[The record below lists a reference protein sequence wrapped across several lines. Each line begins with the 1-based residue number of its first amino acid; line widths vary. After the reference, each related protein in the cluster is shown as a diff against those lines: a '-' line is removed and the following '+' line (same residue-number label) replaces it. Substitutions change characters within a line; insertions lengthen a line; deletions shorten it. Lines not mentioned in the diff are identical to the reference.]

1 MYKKLKKILYIPA
14 ISIAAIGIAFLYDT
28 LSSISGNFAF
38 AFLAISAW
46 ILFFLITNKLKRLN
60 HLEKILSFKNYTLD
74 VMVNASNLFI
84 NLESSEE
91 HYDIILNAAI
101 EVIPNAHKGSFLIL
115 NPLTDRYEFKAVQGY
130 NLDGLKAVSF
140 LPEETFIYQNSKFVD
155 YPVVIKDVRHYDSK
169 FLDPHVNTNIEN
181 AGGLEVKEA
190 LSAPI
195 VIDGQCFGI
204 LNIDSVKSDA
214 FTTTDI
220 QLIHFFASQIS
231 MALKHKQLV
240 EESIQLNRYD
250 KLTGAITRDH
260 FEKILSAQRART
272 LENHETYALVLCD
285 LNNLKVINDTY
296 GHAAGDQL
304 LTEFAHQI
312 KSHLNNND
320 VFARIGGDEFILL
333 FRNLNESQAQVK
345 MNRIFTA
352 IKNQFF
358 HYHGHTI
365 PISFSYGIA
374 ISPDDSMIYDI
385 LLKIADE
392 RMYLFKENLK
402 SHM

>member
-1 MYKKLKKILYIPA
+1 MFKRLKRNLYIP
-14 ISIAAIGIAFLYDT
+14 IITLAAIGIAFLYDK
-28 LSSISGNFAF
+28 LSSLSGSFAF
-38 AFLAISAW
+38 IFLAISAW
-46 ILFFLITNKLKRLN
+46 LFFFFSTKKIKRLN
-60 HLEKILSFKNYTLD
+60 QVEKILNFKTYTLD
-74 VMVNASNLFI
+74 VMVNASNLFL

-91 HYDIILNAAI
+91 HYELILNAAI

-115 NPLTDRYEFKAVQGY
+115 NPLTDRYEFKAVHGY
-130 NLDGLKAVSF
+130 NLEGLKAVSF
-140 LPEETFIYQNSKFVD
+140 LPEETFIYRNSKFID

-195 VIDGQCFGI
+195 IIDGQCFGI
-204 LNIDSVKSDA
+204 LNIDSIRADA
-214 FTTTDI
+214 FTNTDI
-220 QLIHFFASQIS
+220 QLIHFFAAQIS

-240 EESIQLNRYD
+240 EESIQLNRFD

-260 FEKILSAQRART
+260 FEKILTAQRART

-296 GHAAGDQL
+296 GHSAGDQL
-304 LTEFAHQI
+304 LTEFSHHI
-312 KSHLNNND
+312 KTHLDNND
-320 VFARIGGDEFILL
+320 VFARIGGDEFVLL
-333 FRNLNESQAQVK
+333 FRNLNNSQAQVK
-345 MNRIFTA
+345 MNRIFTTV
-352 IKNQFF
+352 KNQFF
-358 HYHGHTI
+358 HYHGHNI

-392 RMYLFKENLK
+392 RMYLFKENIK
-402 SHM
+402 GHQ